1 MKLEYCVEYNNVCRA
16 NHRGCEIGVELWLLD
31 RNLGPIQTALYT
43 KETMLEF
50 DHSPPSLY
58 TKSCTYIKFLW
69 PRQLYEILSY
79 ILVVLK
85 DVTDKL
91 SMFSG
96 AYCYLFCGFPAS
108 FQRM

>member
-1 MKLEYCVEYNNVCRA
+1 
-16 NHRGCEIGVELWLLD
+16 
-31 RNLGPIQTALYT
+31 
-43 KETMLEF
+43 MLEF
-50 DHSPPSLY
+50 DHSSPSLYTILY
-58 TKSCTYIKFLW
+58 TKSCTYIKFLC

-96 AYCYLFCGFPAS
+96 AYCYICSVVSRPAS
-108 FQRM
+108 RESERCGMQNILKIFRYPAPTEESILPNDFL